1 MVRPKPLT
9 AALMASPDDVE
20 AQLYEAMQAGDIDK
34 LMATW
39 ADDDDIA
46 CVHVGG
52 VRLVGAGPIRAS
64 FEAMFANGSIDV
76 RPVQV
81 RCADGNGFSIHHV
94 VEQVRVAGE
103 AEGEAQTVLVL
114 VTNVYAK
121 TPQGWRLLLH
131 HASPASKGEVQEV
144 VESPSTLH

>member
-1 MVRPKPLT
+1 MRPKALT
-9 AALMASPDDVE
+9 AALMASPDDAE
-20 AQLYEAMQAGDIDK
+20 AQLYEALQAGDIDK

-46 CVHVGG
+46 CVHPGG

-76 RPVQV
+76 RPLQV

-94 VEQVRVAGE
+94 VEQVRINGE
-103 AEGEAQTVLVL
+103 SGPQTVLVL

>member
-9 AALMASPDDVE
+9 AALMASPDDAE

-46 CVHVGG
+46 CVHAGG

-64 FEAMFANGSIDV
+64 FEAMFSNGSIDV
-76 RPVQV
+76 RPIQV
-81 RCADGNGFSIHHV
+81 RCADGNGFSVHHV
-94 VEQVRVAGE
+94 VEQVRINGE
-103 AEGEAQTVLVL
+103 NGPQTVLVL

>member
-1 MVRPKPLT
+1 VVRPKALT
-9 AALMASPDDVE
+9 AVLMATPDDVE
-20 AQLYEAMQAGDIDK
+20 AQLYEAMQAGDIEK

-46 CVHVGG
+46 CVHAGG

-64 FEAMFANGSIDV
+64 FEAMFSNGSIDV
-76 RPVQV
+76 RPLQV
-81 RCADGNGFSIHHV
+81 RCADGNGFSVHHV
-94 VEQVRVAGE
+94 VEQVRINGE
-103 AEGEAQTVLVL
+103 SGPQMVLVL
-114 VTNVYAK
+114 VTNVYVK
-121 TPQGWRLLLH
+121 TPQGWRLLVH

>member
-1 MVRPKPLT
+1 MRPKALT
-9 AALMASPDDVE
+9 AALMASPDDAE
-20 AQLYEAMQAGDIDK
+20 AQLYEALQTGDIDK

-39 ADDDDIA
+39 ADDDDI
-46 CVHVGG
+46 

-64 FEAMFANGSIDV
+64 FEAMFANGSIDA
-76 RPVQV
+76 RPLQV

-94 VEQVRVAGE
+94 VEQVRIHGE
-103 AEGEAQTVLVL
+103 NGPQTVLVL

>member
-1 MVRPKPLT
+1 MRPKALT
-9 AALMASPDDVE
+9 AVLMASPDDAE
-20 AQLYEAMQAGDIDK
+20 AQLYEALQAGDIDK

-46 CVHVGG
+46 CVHPGG

-76 RPVQV
+76 RPLQV

-94 VEQVRVAGE
+94 VEQVRINSESGP
-103 AEGEAQTVLVL
+103 QTVLVL

>member
-1 MVRPKPLT
+1 
-9 AALMASPDDVE
+9 MASPDDVE
-20 AQLYEAMQAGDIDK
+20 AQLYEAMQAGDIEK

-46 CVHVGG
+46 CVHAGG

-64 FEAMFANGSIDV
+64 FEAMFSNGSIDV
-76 RPVQV
+76 RPLQV
-81 RCADGNGFSIHHV
+81 RCADGNGFSVHHV
-94 VEQVRVAGE
+94 VEQVRINGE
-103 AEGEAQTVLVL
+103 NGPQMVLVL
-114 VTNVYAK
+114 VTNVYVK
-121 TPQGWRLLLH
+121 TPQGWRLLVH